1 MFRSRFTHRK
11 NTFCSYRRNSPCVG
25 LGDAVEANK
34 RIVHLG
40 AFPTH
45 RMLMTACPTILWDGQ
60 KLHKNRIVR
69 VRINLWRLRTV
80 SSQVQKEYLKKCG
93 LIYYS
98 DQAQPKNKSLKKK
111 INCRLDYW
119 SGHFLEYHDW
129 TIVFTWRPL
138 TVRQE
143 MFSWGIATCVLRHL
157 LCNAETS
164 TRRVASPPPPPVFR
178 YGVDRRWH

>member
-1 MFRSRFTHRK
+1 MFISRFNRK

-45 RMLMTACPTILWDGQ
+45 RMLMTACPTKLWDGQ

-69 VRINLWRLRTV
+69 VRINVWRLRTV
-80 SSQVQKEYLKKCG
+80 SSPVQKEYLKKYG

-98 DQAQPKNKSLKKK
+98 DQVQPNNKSK
-111 INCRLDYW
+111 IFFFLIAGSIIGPAMAGPTGPLATALFVDTIPRYDTDY
-119 SGHFLEYHDW
+119 
-129 TIVFTWRPL
+129 P
-138 TVRQE
+138 
-143 MFSWGIATCVLRHL
+143 
-157 LCNAETS
+157 
-164 TRRVASPPPPPVFR
+164 
-178 YGVDRRWH
+178 